1 VAARRENVEL
11 VRAIY
16 ERWGRGD
23 FRSVEWADPEIEFV
37 LADLGPDSGSWKGL
51 SAMAQAWRTYLAAWK
66 DYRTEVDEYRELD
79 DERVL
84 VLLRLGGC
92 GKTSGVQLTKIRTQ
106 AANLFHVQS
115 GKVTKLIL
123 YTNRERGLAE
133 LGLLDEEGHAD
144 Y

>member
-1 VAARRENVEL
+1 
-11 VRAIY
+11 
-16 ERWGRGD
+16 
-23 FRSVEWADPEIEFV
+23 
-37 LADLGPDSGSWKGL
+37 
-51 SAMAQAWRTYLAAWK
+51 
-66 DYRTEVDEYRELD
+66 
-79 DERVL
+79 
-84 VLLRLGGC
+84 
-92 GKTSGVQLTKIRTQ
+92 VQLTKIRTQ